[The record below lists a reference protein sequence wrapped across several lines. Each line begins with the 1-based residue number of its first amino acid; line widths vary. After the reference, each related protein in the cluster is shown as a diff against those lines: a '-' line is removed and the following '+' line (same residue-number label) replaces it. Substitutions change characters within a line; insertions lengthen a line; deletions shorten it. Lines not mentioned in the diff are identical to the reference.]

1 MPLFKSL
8 GAWLVILALAVANGA
23 LREIVLIPVL
33 GQTTGLVLSGALL
46 SFLVALVSFA
56 FVRLSHGITI
66 LQGFRVGA
74 SWLCL
79 TLAFE
84 FSFGRYVQ
92 HKSWSELLDAYAF
105 QDGNI
110 WPVVLL
116 VTLLAPS
123 AAVLLQARLQH
134 ASRGA

>member
-8 GAWLVILALAVANGA
+8 VAWLAILALAIANGA

-33 GQTTGLVLSGALL
+33 GKAIGLVLSGALL
-46 SFLVALVSFA
+46 SLLVALVSFA
-56 FVRLSHGITI
+56 LVRLSHGITI
-66 LQGFRVGA
+66 SQGLRVGA

-79 TLAFE
+79 TLVFE
-84 FSFGRYVQ
+84 FSFERYIQ
-92 HKSWSELLDAYAF
+92 HKSWSELLDAYTF
-105 QDGNI
+105 KDGNI

-134 ASRGA
+134 ASRSA

>member
-1 MPLFKSL
+1 MPLLKSL
-8 GAWLVILALAVANGA
+8 VAWLVILALAVANGA
-23 LREIVLIPVL
+23 LREIVLIPVF
-33 GQTTGLVLSGALL
+33 GKAIGLILSGVLL
-46 SFLVALVSFA
+46 SLLVALVSFA
-56 FVRLSHGITI
+56 LVRLSHGITI

-116 VTLLAPS
+116 VTLLAPT

>member
-1 MPLFKSL
+1 MPFVKSL
-8 GAWLVILALAVANGA
+8 VAWLVILALAVANGA
-23 LREIVLIPVL
+23 LREIVLIPVF
-33 GQTTGLVLSGALL
+33 GKATGLVLSGVLL
-46 SFLVALVSFA
+46 SLLVALVSFA
-56 FVRLSHGITI
+56 LVRLSHGITI

-79 TLAFE
+79 TVAFE

-92 HKSWSELLDAYAF
+92 HKSWSELLDAYTF

-134 ASRGA
+134 ASRDA